1 MTDSKK
7 RNLII
12 FLSVIALLLAG
23 VLCSEVHKRSMEREL
38 RDQIGVYALQNEAAA
53 AKIRAEMNALKASA
67 DAYDAHKAELSE
79 RVTRYLSDYNAAL
92 LVLVNQSHPLPPDYA
107 PQLVRLDDKYLIDR
121 RCAAEL
127 IRMIDDCRAA
137 GNHPVLCSA
146 YRTQEYQ
153 QELYDNK
160 IKRLLAAGYNPDD
173 TPSLAAQSVAP
184 PGTSEHQL
192 GLAVDIRDEYN
203 VYLDE
208 SQERTG
214 TQKWLMANCTDYGFL
229 LRYPNG
235 SSEITGIIYE
245 PWHYRYVGKAAA
257 KEITERG
264 VTLEEY
270 LQFPEGT

>member
-1 MTDSKK
+1 MNDSKK

-12 FLSVIALLLAG
+12 ILSVAALLLVG
-23 VLCSEVHKRSMEREL
+23 VLLSETYKRSMERAL
-38 RDQIGVYALQNEAAA
+38 RVQISSYALKNEAAA
-53 AKIRAEMNALKASA
+53 VKIRAEMNTLKASA
-67 DAYDAHKAELSE
+67 DAYDAHRAELSE
-79 RVTRYLSDYNAAL
+79 RMTKYLTDYNKAL
-92 LVLVNQSHPLPPDYA
+92 LTLVNPSHALPPDYA
-107 PQLVRLDDKYLIDR
+107 PHLVRLDDKYLIDR

-160 IKRLLAAGYNPDD
+160 IKRLLAAGYSLDD
-173 TPSLAAQSVAP
+173 APGIAAQSVAP

-192 GLAVDIRDEYN
+192 GLAVDIIDEYN
-203 VYLDE
+203 VNLDE

-214 TQKWLMANCTDYGFL
+214 TQKWLMANCTDYGFI

-245 PWHYRYVGKAAA
+245 PWHYRYVGKAIA

-270 LQFPEGT
+270 LQFPGGT